1 MTDYKPS
8 TTIQGQ
14 PQTSKNYPRLQLL
27 GQELITK
34 FGLARTRREFRFESS
49 IISTFGDLEISAF
62 VNAKIQELGIPAK
75 IQELGITGNPQDLA
89 MEMEIIRREFAADGE
104 KTGLGWHI
112 DDCQLVSKK
121 TPPTYSLERFIH
133 LFDDWW
139 LYISGARLRIPRWTM
154 ILYLSTEGSTKDF
167 IGGRLRLA
175 DGTEYRPVAGLGIL
189 IDSREVHM
197 VTPVNSGKRKSIVIK
212 IY

>member
-1 MTDYKPS
+1 
-8 TTIQGQ
+8 
-14 PQTSKNYPRLQLL
+14 
-27 GQELITK
+27 
-34 FGLARTRREFRFESS
+34 
-49 IISTFGDLEISAF
+49 
-62 VNAKIQELGIPAK
+62 
-75 IQELGITGNPQDLA
+75 

-121 TPPTYSLERFIH
+121 TPPTYSLERFIY

>member
-121 TPPTYSLERFIH
+121 TPPTYSLERFIY

>member
-75 IQELGITGNPQDLA
+75 IQELGITGNPQDSA